1 MLPTQTIYL
10 LRKSIN
16 NIIRQLRIP
25 VPHDGN
31 ILHHTEQE
39 GRHKGY
45 IPSKKISDLKKVIN
59 YTGIF
64 TMEEYNRK
72 LRAHKLF
79 LGDKKLQFN
88 IPP

>member
-16 NIIRQLRIP
+16 NIIQHLRIP

-45 IPSKKISDLKKVIN
+45 ILSQSIYI
-59 YTGIF
+59 
-64 TMEEYNRK
+64 RK
-72 LRAHKLF
+72 R
-79 LGDKKLQFN
+79 
-88 IPP
+88 

>member
-45 IPSKKISDLKKVIN
+45 ILSPSIYIRKK
-59 YTGIF
+59 
-64 TMEEYNRK
+64 
-72 LRAHKLF
+72 
-79 LGDKKLQFN
+79 
-88 IPP
+88 